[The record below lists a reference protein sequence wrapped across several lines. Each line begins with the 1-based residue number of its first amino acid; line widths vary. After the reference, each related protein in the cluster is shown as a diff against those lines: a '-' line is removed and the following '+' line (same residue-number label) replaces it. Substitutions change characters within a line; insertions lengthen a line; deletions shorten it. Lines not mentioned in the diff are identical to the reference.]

1 MDTESFRSFLQAQNL
16 AVKTVSLHVKL
27 VSDYL
32 DRFGEITSDISKTI
46 KNIMKESTLS
56 KSRSLIGSVSK
67 YYQYAGFD
75 NQGLVDYM
83 QVINTKYDKELAE
96 KRKDMASDE
105 TLPTIA
111 ELKEKMNDLYEA
123 ADYRGYVVLFLLLQY
138 QVRNQDMVASVVS
151 SKKETNKELN
161 WFVVRDGSVL
171 WIRNK
176 YKTAFSYGP
185 KEHIIKHKKFR
196 HAISNL
202 DHVLKPEDNIFRIIT
217 NATGG
222 ITETQMMKIFM
233 REANTMNSIRKV
245 AQNRGTST
253 ALLVSNYNI
262 T

>member
-1 MDTESFRSFLQAQNL
+1 MDTESFRGFLQAQNL
-16 AVKTVSLHVKL
+16 ADKTVCLHVKL

-56 KSRSLIGSVSK
+56 KSSSLIGSISK
-67 YYQYAGFD
+67 YYQFAGFD
-75 NQGLVDYM
+75 NKGLVDYM

-111 ELKEKMNDLYEA
+111 ELKEKMNIMYKM

-138 QVRNQDMVASVVS
+138 QVRNQDMVAEVVS
-151 SKKETNKELN
+151 SKKQTNKEDN

-176 YKTAFSYGP
+176 YKTAFSYGS
-185 KEHIIKHKKFR
+185 KEHIIKNKKFR
-196 HAISNL
+196 QAISNL
-202 DHVLKPEDNIFRIIT
+202 DHVLKPDENIFRMIT
-217 NATGG
+217 RATGG
-222 ITETQMMKIFM
+222 VTETQMMKIFM
-233 REANTMNSIRKV
+233 REANTMNSVRKV
-245 AQNRGTST
+245 AKNRGTST
-253 ALLVSNYNI
+253 ALLVSN
-262 T
+262 